1 MAEKDEFDL
10 GAELSSEEEGKFQT
24 INNDNSD
31 LVGNF
36 AEIGKDYAGTG
47 LSSQVQSRAVS

>member
-47 LSSQVQSRAVS
+47 LSSQV